1 MRRIIALLN
10 ARAGTLIDHGP
21 ERIRAELEAALA
33 ARAEQVSVRLL
44 KPRDMPRAIEQAA
57 SGEHDAV
64 IVGGGD
70 GSVGVAAAALCGGGK
85 MLGVLPFG
93 TINLLA
99 ADLGMP
105 SEPHAAIAALARAA
119 PRQIDLASINGRPF
133 HSLSGLGFFSQMA
146 RAREE
151 TRGHP
156 LGRLVGVG
164 VAAMLALNRTSHFAL
179 EVSADGT
186 RIHLDAVAVLVTN
199 NVFGPDWRRERL
211 DGGVLEMHVAE
222 DTTAL
227 GLLKASADLLS
238 GAWRV
243 NPGIRSIV
251 AREVTIGKLRR
262 RSWDLRRRAWAA
274 TDGELA
280 REHVPL
286 RYAVLPRSLT
296 VLALR

>member
-10 ARAGTLIDHGP
+10 ARAGTLIDNGP
-21 ERIRAELEAALA
+21 ERIRAELETALA
-33 ARAEQVSVRLL
+33 ARAQEVSVHLL
-44 KPRDMPRAIEQAA
+44 KPRDMPRAIDQAA
-57 SGEHDAV
+57 RGEHDAV

-70 GSVGVAAAALCGGGK
+70 GSVSIAAAALSGSAK
-85 MLGVLPFG
+85 TLGVLPFG

-99 ADLGMP
+99 TDLGMP
-105 SEPHAAIAALARAA
+105 SEPHAAIAALAHAA
-119 PRQIDLASINGRPF
+119 PRQIDLASVNGRPF

-164 VAAMLALNRTSHFAL
+164 LAAMLAINRTTRFAL

-186 RIHLDAVAVLVTN
+186 RVHLDALAVLVTN

-222 DTTAL
+222 DMTAL

-238 GAWRV
+238 GAWRA

-251 AREVTIGKLRR
+251 AREVTIDKLRR
-262 RSWDLRRRAWAA
+262 RTWDVRRRAWAA
-274 TDGELA
+274 TDGELT

-286 RYAVLPRSLT
+286 RYAILPRSLT